1 MGLRRRQA
9 LRHEGGVNLRERIL
23 AAIPAQGIHRRAL
36 LNALSHEYPPALDMA
51 IASMLRDGTII
62 EREPEVYY
70 RPLPAS
76 EPKAKRP
83 RQRKLALSPTTQ
95 KRGATGG
102 AITECVM
109 CGQFKRKAADEV
121 CGECA
126 EEMDAIFAGA

>member
-1 MGLRRRQA
+1 M
-9 LRHEGGVNLRERIL
+9 NLRERIL
-23 AAIPAQGIHRRAL
+23 AAIPAQGIHRRTL

-51 IASMLRDGTII
+51 IASMLRDGAIV

-70 RPLPAS
+70 KALPAS
-76 EPKAKRP
+76 ETKPKRP

-109 CGQFKRKAADEV
+109 CGQFKRKAAEEV
-121 CGECA
+121 CGECRA
-126 EEMDAIFAGA
+126 EMDRIFGAVVV

>member
-1 MGLRRRQA
+1 M
-9 LRHEGGVNLRERIL
+9 NLRERIL
-23 AAIPAQGIHRRAL
+23 AAIPAQGIHRRTL

-51 IASMLRDGTII
+51 IASMLRDGAIV

-70 RPLPAS
+70 KPLPAS
-76 EPKAKRP
+76 ETKAKRP

-109 CGQFKRKAADEV
+109 CGQFKRKAAEEV
-121 CGECA
+121 CGECRA
-126 EEMDAIFAGA
+126 EMDRIFNPGEIA

>member
-1 MGLRRRQA
+1 M
-9 LRHEGGVNLRERIL
+9 NLRERIL
-23 AAIPAQGIHRRAL
+23 AAIPVQGIHRRTL
-36 LNALSHEYPPALDMA
+36 LNVLSNEHAPAVDMA

-70 RPLPAS
+70 KPLPAS
-76 EPKAKRP
+76 ETKAKRP

-109 CGQFKRKAADEV
+109 CGQFKRKGSDEI
-121 CGECA
+121 CAECA
-126 EEMDAIFAGA
+126 EEMDAIFNRGAMA

>member
-1 MGLRRRQA
+1 M
-9 LRHEGGVNLRERIL
+9 NLRERIL
-23 AAIPAQGIHRRAL
+23 AAIPAQGIHRRTL

-70 RPLPAS
+70 KPLPAS
-76 EPKAKRP
+76 ETKPKRP

-109 CGQFKRKAADEV
+109 CGQFKRKAAQEV
-121 CGECA
+121 CGECRA
-126 EEMDAIFAGA
+126 EMDAIFNRGAMA